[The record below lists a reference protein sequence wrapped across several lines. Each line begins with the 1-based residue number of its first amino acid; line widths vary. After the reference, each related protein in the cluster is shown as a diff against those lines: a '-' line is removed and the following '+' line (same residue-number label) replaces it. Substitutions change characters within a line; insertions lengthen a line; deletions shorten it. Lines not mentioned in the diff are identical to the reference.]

1 MQDFGLVVIGAH
13 SGLFLKDLV
22 SEYQDQ
28 NILLVEPVPYN
39 YEILLQGGNVKKI
52 LIYLLS
58 IGIFG
63 VASIANSQTIRIG
76 TEGAYPPWNNLNSAG
91 ELEGAEIDFGNE
103 ACERMGV
110 TCEWVTQDWDGII
123 PALLQ
128 GKYDIIIAGMS
139 ITEERKEKVNFT
151 TGYMTDGARFAVLK
165 NSGLANLN
173 IAGMAKVNLNNA
185 GGKEQAA
192 IGQLIAAM
200 DGKTVCVQSST
211 IHQNFLEK
219 HMSGAVDVELYQA
232 VDDHNLDLAAGRCDA
247 VLADVGSI
255 IDFMESDGGV
265 DVAFTGPTFSGGVF
279 GDGVGG
285 AVRKEDTDILEMWN
299 AAIAEMSKDGTTAEI
314 TKEWFGRDIS
324 M

>member
-1 MQDFGLVVIGAH
+1 M
-13 SGLFLKDLV
+13 
-22 SEYQDQ
+22 
-28 NILLVEPVPYN
+28 
-39 YEILLQGGNVKKI
+39 KKI

-103 ACERMGV
+103 ACQRMGV

-219 HMSGAVDVELYQA
+219 HMSGAVDVKLYQA

>member
-1 MQDFGLVVIGAH
+1 M
-13 SGLFLKDLV
+13 
-22 SEYQDQ
+22 
-28 NILLVEPVPYN
+28 
-39 YEILLQGGNVKKI
+39 KKI

-219 HMSGAVDVELYQA
+219 HMSGAVDVKLYQA

-255 IDFMESDGGV
+255 IYFMESDGGV

>member
-1 MQDFGLVVIGAH
+1 M
-13 SGLFLKDLV
+13 
-22 SEYQDQ
+22 
-28 NILLVEPVPYN
+28 
-39 YEILLQGGNVKKI
+39 KKI

-58 IGIFG
+58 IGVFG

-219 HMSGAVDVELYQA
+219 HMSGAVDVKLYQA

-285 AVRKEDTDILEMWN
+285 AVRKEDTGILEMWN

>member
-1 MQDFGLVVIGAH
+1 M
-13 SGLFLKDLV
+13 
-22 SEYQDQ
+22 
-28 NILLVEPVPYN
+28 
-39 YEILLQGGNVKKI
+39 KKF
-52 LIYLLS
+52 LLS
-58 IGIFG
+58 LLTVSMLSMLS
-63 VASIANSQTIRIG
+63 VANEKSIRIG
-76 TEGAYPPWNNLNSAG
+76 TEGAYTRWNNLNASG

-103 ACERMGV
+103 ACKRMGAD
-110 TCEWVTQDWDGII
+110 CEWITQDWDGII

-151 TGYMTDGARFAVLK
+151 NGYMTDGARFAVLK
-165 NSGLANLN
+165 GSGLEGLSVAKFTGGVN
-173 IAGMAKVNLNNA
+173 KVNLNNA

-192 IGQLIAAM
+192 IGQLIAAINAS
-200 DGKTVCVQSST
+200 TVCVQSST

-219 HMSGAVDVELYQA
+219 HMSGAVKVKLYQA

-247 VLADVGSI
+247 ILADVGSI

-285 AVRKEDTDILEMWN
+285 AVRKEDTDIVDMWN
-299 AAIAEMSKDGTTAEI
+299 KAIAEMSADGTTAEI
-314 TKEWFGRDIS
+314 TKKWFGRDIS

>member
-1 MQDFGLVVIGAH
+1 M
-13 SGLFLKDLV
+13 
-22 SEYQDQ
+22 
-28 NILLVEPVPYN
+28 
-39 YEILLQGGNVKKI
+39 KKI
-52 LIYLLS
+52 LLLILS
-58 IGIFG
+58 FG
-63 VASIANSQTIRIG
+63 FLGLATVANSQTIRIG
-76 TEGAYPPWNNLNSAG
+76 TEGAYPPWNNINSAG
-91 ELEGAEIDFGNE
+91 DLEGAEIDFGNE

-151 TGYMTDGARFAVLK
+151 NGYMTDGARFAVLK
-165 NSGLANLN
+165 DSGLADLN
-173 IAGMAKVNLNNA
+173 IAGMSKVNLNNA

-219 HMSGAVDVELYQA
+219 HMSGAVDVKLYQA

-247 VLADVGSI
+247 ILADVGSI

-285 AVRKEDTDILEMWN
+285 AVRKEDTDILDMWN
-299 AAIAEMSKDGTTAEI
+299 SVIAEMSKDGTTAEI
-314 TKEWFGRDIS
+314 TKRWFGRDIS

>member
-1 MQDFGLVVIGAH
+1 M
-13 SGLFLKDLV
+13 KK
-22 SEYQDQ
+22 
-28 NILLVEPVPYN
+28 ILLV
-39 YEILLQGGNVKKI
+39 LFSLS
-52 LIYLLS
+52 LLS
-58 IGIFG
+58 LTTISN
-63 VASIANSQTIRIG
+63 AKSIRIG

-103 ACERMGV
+103 ACKRMGV

-165 NSGLANLN
+165 DSGLADLN
-173 IAGMAKVNLNNA
+173 IAGMSKVNLNNA

-219 HMSGAVDVELYQA
+219 HMSGAVDVKLYQA

-285 AVRKEDTDILEMWN
+285 AVRKEDGDILEMWN
-299 AAIAEMSKDGTTAEI
+299 AAISEMSKDGTTAEI
-314 TKEWFGRDIS
+314 TKTWFGRDIS

>member
-1 MQDFGLVVIGAH
+1 MKKFLLIVLSLSVLGL
-13 SGLFLKDLV
+13 
-22 SEYQDQ
+22 
-28 NILLVEPVPYN
+28 
-39 YEILLQGGNVKKI
+39 
-52 LIYLLS
+52 
-58 IGIFG
+58 
-63 VASIANSQTIRIG
+63 ASIANSQTIRIG

-91 ELEGAEIDFGNE
+91 DLEGAEIDFGNE
-103 ACERMGV
+103 ACKRMGV

-165 NSGLANLN
+165 NSGLADLN

-200 DGKTVCVQSST
+200 DGKTICVQSST

-219 HMSGAVDVELYQA
+219 HMSGAVDVKLYQA

-299 AAIAEMSKDGTTAEI
+299 AAISEMSKDGTTAEI

>member
-1 MQDFGLVVIGAH
+1 M
-13 SGLFLKDLV
+13 
-22 SEYQDQ
+22 
-28 NILLVEPVPYN
+28 
-39 YEILLQGGNVKKI
+39 KKFV
-52 LIYLLS
+52 IYLLS

-103 ACERMGV
+103 ACKRMGV

-165 NSGLANLN
+165 NSGLADLN

-219 HMSGAVDVELYQA
+219 HMSGAVDVKLYQA

-285 AVRKEDTDILEMWN
+285 AVRKEDTEILDMWN
-299 AAIAEMSKDGTTAEI
+299 SAISEMSKDGTTAEI

>member
-1 MQDFGLVVIGAH
+1 M
-13 SGLFLKDLV
+13 
-22 SEYQDQ
+22 
-28 NILLVEPVPYN
+28 
-39 YEILLQGGNVKKI
+39 KKI

-63 VASIANSQTIRIG
+63 VASVANSQTIRIG

-103 ACERMGV
+103 ACKRMGV

-219 HMSGAVDVELYQA
+219 HMSGAVDVKLYQA

>member
-1 MQDFGLVVIGAH
+1 MKKFLLVVLSLSVFGL
-13 SGLFLKDLV
+13 
-22 SEYQDQ
+22 
-28 NILLVEPVPYN
+28 
-39 YEILLQGGNVKKI
+39 
-52 LIYLLS
+52 
-58 IGIFG
+58 
-63 VASIANSQTIRIG
+63 ASIANTQTIRIG

-91 ELEGAEIDFGNE
+91 DLEGAEIDFGNE
-103 ACERMGV
+103 ACARMGV
-110 TCEWVTQDWDGII
+110 TCEWITQDWDGII

-165 NSGLANLN
+165 DSGLADLN
-173 IAGMAKVNLNNA
+173 IAGMSKVNLNNA

-219 HMSGAVDVELYQA
+219 HMSGAVDVKLYQA

-285 AVRKEDTDILEMWN
+285 AVRKEDTEILEMWN
-299 AAIAEMSKDGTTAEI
+299 AAITEMSKDGTTAEI

>member
-1 MQDFGLVVIGAH
+1 M
-13 SGLFLKDLV
+13 
-22 SEYQDQ
+22 
-28 NILLVEPVPYN
+28 
-39 YEILLQGGNVKKI
+39 KKS
-52 LIYLLS
+52 LIYLFS
-58 IGIFG
+58 ICIFG
-63 VASIANSQTIRIG
+63 VASVANSQTIRIG

-151 TGYMTDGARFAVLK
+151 NGYMTDGARFAVLK
-165 NSGLANLN
+165 DSGLADLN
-173 IAGMAKVNLNNA
+173 IAGMSKVNLNNA

-219 HMSGAVDVELYQA
+219 HMSGAVDVKLYQA

-285 AVRKEDTDILEMWN
+285 AVRKEDNDILDMWN
-299 AAIAEMSKDGTTAEI
+299 AVISEMSKDGTTAEI
-314 TKEWFGRDIS
+314 TKRWFGRDIS

>member
-1 MQDFGLVVIGAH
+1 M
-13 SGLFLKDLV
+13 
-22 SEYQDQ
+22 
-28 NILLVEPVPYN
+28 
-39 YEILLQGGNVKKI
+39 KKI

-63 VASIANSQTIRIG
+63 VTSIANSQTIRIG

-165 NSGLANLN
+165 DSGLADLN

-192 IGQLIAAM
+192 IGQLVAAM

-219 HMSGAVDVELYQA
+219 HMSGAVDVKLYQA

-285 AVRKEDTDILEMWN
+285 AVRKEDNDILEMWN
-299 AAIAEMSKDGTTAEI
+299 AAISEMSKDGTTAEI
-314 TKEWFGRDIS
+314 TKRWFGRDIS

>member
-1 MQDFGLVVIGAH
+1 M
-13 SGLFLKDLV
+13 
-22 SEYQDQ
+22 
-28 NILLVEPVPYN
+28 
-39 YEILLQGGNVKKI
+39 KKI
-52 LIYLLS
+52 LLPFLALIILS
-58 IGIFG
+58 LSS
-63 VASIANSQTIRIG
+63 SINAKSIRIG
-76 TEGAYPPWNNLNSAG
+76 TEGAYPPWNEKNSAG

-103 ACERMGV
+103 ACKRMGV
-110 TCEWVTQDWDGII
+110 DCEWVIQDWDGII
-123 PALLQ
+123 PALLN

-139 ITEERKEKVNFT
+139 ITEERKQKVNFT
-151 TGYMTDGARFAVLK
+151 NGYMTDGARFAVLK
-165 NSGLANLN
+165 DSGLADLK

-200 DGKTVCVQSST
+200 NGKNVCVQSST

-219 HMSGAVDVELYQA
+219 HMSGAVEVSLYQA

-247 VLADVGSI
+247 ILADVGSI

-265 DVAFTGPTFSGGVF
+265 DIAFTGPTFSGGVF

-285 AVRKEDTDILEMWN
+285 AIRKEDTDILDMWN
-299 AAIAEMSKDGTTAEI
+299 KVIAEMSEDGTTANI
-314 TKEWFGRDIS
+314 TKKWFGRDIS

>member
-1 MQDFGLVVIGAH
+1 
-13 SGLFLKDLV
+13 
-22 SEYQDQ
+22 
-28 NILLVEPVPYN
+28 
-39 YEILLQGGNVKKI
+39 VKKF
-52 LIYLLS
+52 LLF
-58 IGIFG
+58 IICFG
-63 VASIANSQTIRIG
+63 FLGLASVANSQTIRIG
-76 TEGAYPPWNNLNSAG
+76 TEGAYPPWNNINSAG
-91 ELEGAEIDFGNE
+91 DLEGAEIDFGNE
-103 ACERMGV
+103 ACDRMGV

-151 TGYMTDGARFAVLK
+151 NGYMTDGARFAVLK
-165 NSGLANLN
+165 DSGLSDLN

-219 HMSGAVDVELYQA
+219 HMSGAVDVKLYQA

-247 VLADVGSI
+247 ILADVGSI

-299 AAIAEMSKDGTTAEI
+299 SAISEMSKDGTTAEI
-314 TKEWFGRDIS
+314 TKRWFGRDIS

>member
-1 MQDFGLVVIGAH
+1 MKK
-13 SGLFLKDLV
+13 FLL
-22 SEYQDQ
+22 
-28 NILLVEPVPYN
+28 ILLS
-39 YEILLQGGNVKKI
+39 
-52 LIYLLS
+52 LS
-58 IGIFG
+58 LFSLATISN
-63 VASIANSQTIRIG
+63 AKTIRIG

-91 ELEGAEIDFGNE
+91 DLEGAEIDFGNE
-103 ACERMGV
+103 ACARMGV
-110 TCEWVTQDWDGII
+110 DCEWVTQDWDGII

-151 TGYMTDGARFAVLK
+151 NGYMTDGARFAVLK
-165 NSGLANLN
+165 GSGLADLS
-173 IAGMAKVNLNNA
+173 IAKKVNLNNA

-200 DGKTVCVQSST
+200 DGATVCVQSST

-219 HMSGAVDVELYQA
+219 HMSGAVKVKLYQA

-247 VLADVGSI
+247 ILADVGSI

-285 AVRKEDTDILEMWN
+285 AVRKEDSDILDMWN
-299 AAIAEMSKDGTTAEI
+299 SVISEMSKDGTTAEI
-314 TKEWFGRDIS
+314 TKRWFGRDIS

>member
-1 MQDFGLVVIGAH
+1 M
-13 SGLFLKDLV
+13 K
-22 SEYQDQ
+22 
-28 NILLVEPVPYN
+28 NILLVV
-39 YEILLQGGNVKKI
+39 
-52 LIYLLS
+52 LS
-58 IGIFG
+58 LSVFG
-63 VASIANSQTIRIG
+63 LASIANSQTIRIG
-76 TEGAYPPWNNLNSAG
+76 TEGAYPPWNNINSAG
-91 ELEGAEIDFGNE
+91 DLEGAEIDFGNQ

-165 NSGLANLN
+165 DSGLADLN
-173 IAGMAKVNLNNA
+173 IAGMSKVNLNNA

-219 HMSGAVDVELYQA
+219 HMSGAVDVKLYQA

-285 AVRKEDTDILEMWN
+285 AVRKEDTEILDMWN
-299 AAIAEMSKDGTTAEI
+299 AAISEMSKDGTTAEI

>member
-1 MQDFGLVVIGAH
+1 
-13 SGLFLKDLV
+13 
-22 SEYQDQ
+22 
-28 NILLVEPVPYN
+28 
-39 YEILLQGGNVKKI
+39 VKKI

-58 IGIFG
+58 IGVFG
-63 VASIANSQTIRIG
+63 VTSIANSQTIRIG
-76 TEGAYPPWNNLNSAG
+76 TEGAYPPWNNINSAG
-91 ELEGAEIDFGNE
+91 DLEGAEIDFGNE
-103 ACERMGV
+103 ACKRMGV

-219 HMSGAVDVELYQA
+219 HMSGAVDVKLYQA

>member
-1 MQDFGLVVIGAH
+1 M
-13 SGLFLKDLV
+13 
-22 SEYQDQ
+22 
-28 NILLVEPVPYN
+28 
-39 YEILLQGGNVKKI
+39 KKI
-52 LIYLLS
+52 LIYILS

-219 HMSGAVDVELYQA
+219 HMSGAVDVKLYQA

-299 AAIAEMSKDGTTAEI
+299 AAISEMSKDGTTAEI

>member
-1 MQDFGLVVIGAH
+1 M
-13 SGLFLKDLV
+13 
-22 SEYQDQ
+22 
-28 NILLVEPVPYN
+28 
-39 YEILLQGGNVKKI
+39 KKFI
-52 LIYLLS
+52 IYLLS

-219 HMSGAVDVELYQA
+219 HMSGAVDVKLYQA

-299 AAIAEMSKDGTTAEI
+299 TAIAEMSKDGTTAEI

>member
-1 MQDFGLVVIGAH
+1 M
-13 SGLFLKDLV
+13 
-22 SEYQDQ
+22 
-28 NILLVEPVPYN
+28 
-39 YEILLQGGNVKKI
+39 KKFI
-52 LIYLLS
+52 IYILS

-219 HMSGAVDVELYQA
+219 HMSGAVDVKLYQA

-247 VLADVGSI
+247 ILADVGSI

-299 AAIAEMSKDGTTAEI
+299 AAISEMSKDGTTAEI
-314 TKEWFGRDIS
+314 TKRWFGRDIS

>member
-1 MQDFGLVVIGAH
+1 MKKFLLIALSLGVLGFTSVV
-13 SGLFLKDLV
+13 
-22 SEYQDQ
+22 
-28 NILLVEPVPYN
+28 
-39 YEILLQGGNVKKI
+39 
-52 LIYLLS
+52 
-58 IGIFG
+58 
-63 VASIANSQTIRIG
+63 NSQTIRIG
-76 TEGAYPPWNNLNSAG
+76 TEGAYPPWNNINSAG
-91 ELEGAEIDFGNE
+91 DLEGAEIDFGNE

-151 TGYMTDGARFAVLK
+151 NGYMTDGARFAVLK
-165 NSGLANLN
+165 NSGLA
-173 IAGMAKVNLNNA
+173 GMNVGASKVNLNNA

-219 HMSGAVDVELYQA
+219 HMSGAVEVRLYQA

-247 VLADVGSI
+247 ILADVGSI
-255 IDFMESDGGV
+255 IDFIESDGGV
-265 DVAFTGPTFSGGVF
+265 DVTFTGPTFSGGVF

-285 AVRKEDTDILEMWN
+285 AVRKEDADILEMWN
-299 AAIAEMSKDGTTAEI
+299 KVIAEMSADGTTAKI
-314 TKEWFGRDIS
+314 TEQWFGRDIS

>member
-1 MQDFGLVVIGAH
+1 M
-13 SGLFLKDLV
+13 
-22 SEYQDQ
+22 
-28 NILLVEPVPYN
+28 
-39 YEILLQGGNVKKI
+39 KKI
-52 LIYLLS
+52 LLILLS
-58 IGIFG
+58 LSLFSLATISN
-63 VASIANSQTIRIG
+63 AKTIRIG

-91 ELEGAEIDFGNE
+91 DLEGAEIDFGNE
-103 ACERMGV
+103 ACARMSV
-110 TCEWVTQDWDGII
+110 DCEWVTQDWDGII

-151 TGYMTDGARFAVLK
+151 NGYMTDGARFAVLK
-165 NSGLANLN
+165 GSGLADLS
-173 IAGMAKVNLNNA
+173 IAKKVNLNNA

-200 DGKTVCVQSST
+200 DGATVCVQSST

-219 HMSGAVDVELYQA
+219 HMSGAVNVKLYQA

-247 VLADVGSI
+247 ILADVGSI

-285 AVRKEDTDILEMWN
+285 AIRKEDTDILEMWN
-299 AAIAEMSKDGTTAEI
+299 AVIAEMSADGTTAEI
-314 TKEWFGRDIS
+314 TKKWFGRDIS

>member
-1 MQDFGLVVIGAH
+1 M
-13 SGLFLKDLV
+13 
-22 SEYQDQ
+22 
-28 NILLVEPVPYN
+28 
-39 YEILLQGGNVKKI
+39 KKFI
-52 LIYLLS
+52 LIVLS
-58 IGIFG
+58 LSVLGL
-63 VASIANSQTIRIG
+63 ASIANSKTIRIG
-76 TEGAYPPWNNLNSAG
+76 TEGAYPPWNNINSAG
-91 ELEGAEIDFGNE
+91 DLEGAEIDFGNE

-151 TGYMTDGARFAVLK
+151 NGYMTDGARFAVLK
-165 NSGLANLN
+165 DSGLANLN

-200 DGKTVCVQSST
+200 DGNTVCVQSST

-219 HMSGAVDVELYQA
+219 HMSGAVDVKLYQS

-247 VLADVGSI
+247 ILADVGSI

-299 AAIAEMSKDGTTAEI
+299 QAISEMSKDGTTAKI
-314 TKEWFGRDIS
+314 TKQWFGRDIS

>member
-1 MQDFGLVVIGAH
+1 M
-13 SGLFLKDLV
+13 
-22 SEYQDQ
+22 
-28 NILLVEPVPYN
+28 
-39 YEILLQGGNVKKI
+39 KKI

-58 IGIFG
+58 IGILG

-103 ACERMGV
+103 ACKRMGV

-219 HMSGAVDVELYQA
+219 HMSGAVDVKLYQA

-285 AVRKEDTDILEMWN
+285 AVRKEDADILEMWN

>member
-1 MQDFGLVVIGAH
+1 M
-13 SGLFLKDLV
+13 
-22 SEYQDQ
+22 
-28 NILLVEPVPYN
+28 
-39 YEILLQGGNVKKI
+39 KKI

-58 IGIFG
+58 IGVFG

-103 ACERMGV
+103 ACKRMGV

-173 IAGMAKVNLNNA
+173 ISGMAKVNLNNA

-219 HMSGAVDVELYQA
+219 HMSGAVEVKLYQA

-285 AVRKEDTDILEMWN
+285 AVRKEDTEILEMWN
-299 AAIAEMSKDGTTAEI
+299 AAITEMSKDGTTAEI

>member
-1 MQDFGLVVIGAH
+1 M
-13 SGLFLKDLV
+13 
-22 SEYQDQ
+22 
-28 NILLVEPVPYN
+28 
-39 YEILLQGGNVKKI
+39 KKF

-58 IGIFG
+58 IGVFG

-103 ACERMGV
+103 ACKRMGV

-219 HMSGAVDVELYQA
+219 HMSGAVDVKLYQA

-285 AVRKEDTDILEMWN
+285 AVRKEDTGILEMWN

>member
-1 MQDFGLVVIGAH
+1 
-13 SGLFLKDLV
+13 
-22 SEYQDQ
+22 
-28 NILLVEPVPYN
+28 
-39 YEILLQGGNVKKI
+39 VKKI

-165 NSGLANLN
+165 DSGLADLN

-192 IGQLIAAM
+192 IGQLVAAM

-219 HMSGAVDVELYQA
+219 HMSGAVDVKLYQA

-285 AVRKEDTDILEMWN
+285 AVRKEDNDILEMWN
-299 AAIAEMSKDGTTAEI
+299 AAISEMSKDGTTAEI
-314 TKEWFGRDIS
+314 TKRWFGRDIS

>member
-1 MQDFGLVVIGAH
+1 M
-13 SGLFLKDLV
+13 
-22 SEYQDQ
+22 
-28 NILLVEPVPYN
+28 
-39 YEILLQGGNVKKI
+39 KKI
-52 LIYLLS
+52 LIYLFS
-58 IGIFG
+58 ICIFG

-110 TCEWVTQDWDGII
+110 TCEWITQDWDGII

-151 TGYMTDGARFAVLK
+151 NGYMTDGARFAVLK
-165 NSGLANLN
+165 DSGLADLN
-173 IAGMAKVNLNNA
+173 IAGMSKVNLNNA

-219 HMSGAVDVELYQA
+219 HMSGAVDVKLYQA

-285 AVRKEDTDILEMWN
+285 AVRKEDNDILDMWN
-299 AAIAEMSKDGTTAEI
+299 AVISEMSKDGTTAEI
-314 TKEWFGRDIS
+314 TKRWFGRDIS